1 MLEVAAALFRHEGKL
16 FLCQRPEGKARA
28 LQWEL
33 PGGKVEPGESLQQT
47 LERECREELG
57 ISIRAGEEAADL
69 IHTYPDVTVH
79 LHVLHCALGTEEPK
93 LLEHRRRCWVRPEE
107 ALALALCPADETF
120 IRLWIETIQTEG
132 EGL

>member
-1 MLEVAAALFRHEGKL
+1 MLEVTAALFLREGRL

-57 ISIRAGEEAADL
+57 ISIQAGAEAAEL
-69 IHTYPDVTVH
+69 IHAYPDVTVH
-79 LHVLHCALGTEEPK
+79 LHVLYCTLGAEEPR
-93 LLEHRRRCWVRPEE
+93 LLEHRRHCWVRPEE
-107 ALALALCPADETF
+107 ALTLALCPADEKF
-120 IRLWIETIQTEG
+120 IRLWIEKIQTG
-132 EGL
+132 GDVS